1 MSRSPQTPAIDVRYV
16 RDEDVPEWTRAFSTG
31 YLRPSVEGAADYM
44 RVALADDRAI
54 GAFDKGRCVGTYRS
68 SVQELTVPGGAR
80 LPVSAV
86 SKVSVA
92 GTHRRRGLLNRMLDL
107 DLRDAQQRGEPAVV
121 LDAAQ
126 YAIYGRYGFGPATQM
141 AWFEID
147 VHRAGLH
154 RQQSGD
160 RSDICLVGA
169 DEYFKLAP
177 EAYERFRVAQHGALR
192 RDTLWWQEATGQRIG
207 PGSTWTEPFYAVHV
221 DEASGDVD
229 GLMCFSAQE
238 RWGAMLP
245 QSPLQVRDLVA
256 LGPSA
261 ERALLR
267 YAVSMDWVST
277 VHLPFR
283 APDTLA
289 PHWLGDPRAARI
301 TALSDFMWLRILDLP
316 RALSAR
322 TYSTEG
328 AVVLEVDDPVGFA
341 HGRWLLEG
349 GASGATVS
357 STSRS
362 ADIALGVQHLSSLYL
377 GDEAATR
384 LAELGHVEELHPG
397 ALRRADALFRTGRRP
412 WSPRAV
418 SSEHY
423 GQAGLG

>member
-1 MSRSPQTPAIDVRYV
+1 MSRPTETPHIDVRYI
-16 RDEDVPEWTRAFSTG
+16 RDEDMPEWTRAWSTG
-31 YLRPSVEGAADYM
+31 YLRPAVEGAADHM
-44 RVALADDRAI
+44 RLALSDDRAI

-68 SVQELTVPGGAR
+68 SSQELTVPGGAR

-107 DLRDAQQRGEPAVV
+107 DLLDARRRGEPAVV

-160 RSDICLVGA
+160 RPDIELVGA
-169 DEYFKLAP
+169 DEYFKSAP
-177 EAYERFRVAQHGALR
+177 EAYERFRADQHGALR
-192 RDTLWWQEATGQRIG
+192 RDTRWWREATGRNVG
-207 PGSTWTEPFYAVHV
+207 PGSTWTEPFYAVHL
-221 DEASGDVD
+221 DEAGDVD
-229 GLMCFSAQE
+229 GIMCFSAQE

-301 TALSDFMWLRILDLP
+301 TALSDFMWLRILDVP
-316 RALSAR
+316 QALSAR
-322 TYSTEG
+322 TYATEG
-328 AVVLEVDDPVGFA
+328 AVVLQVDDPLGVA

-349 GASGATVS
+349 GARGGMVS
-357 STSRS
+357 VTSRS
-362 ADIALGVQHLSSLYL
+362 ADIRLGVQHLSSLYL

-384 LAELGHVEELHPG
+384 LAELGQVEELRPG

-418 SSEHY
+418 TGDHY